1 MAALGVSLV
10 TLADVAKSKNKQIGK
25 VAEILVQE
33 NPMLN
38 DIPYMEMNEGTIH
51 KEEIRSSLPAIYYRK
66 ANQAIPASK
75 TTTEERTFTAAHF
88 ESKSQIDAAVAK
100 RGGMDRI
107 AYNRW
112 NQAQGHIQAHAIEH
126 ASLTIYG
133 SPTTS
138 NLKTAGLADIYC
150 TTAASEP
157 TSLQVI
163 DGGGSSAD
171 LTSIYRIHWGERACF
186 GIYPAGGT
194 AGLKRTDRSA
204 GNKEVQINALDTT
217 GAAGNFW
224 GYEEQFEIDHGLVI
238 KDYRQASRIA
248 NIDIDL
254 LKSGAGAADLI
265 DLLISAHYKIHNPQ
279 NGVGVWYVNRTI
291 EAFMHKQ
298 VRTNVGAGAGF
309 TYDNYEG
316 KKILMFLGYPV
327 RRADALLNTES
338 QVTSTIPIAN
348 FGSF

>member
-10 TLADVAKSKNKQIGK
+10 TMADVAKSKDKQIGK
-25 VAEILVQE
+25 VAEVLVQE

-38 DIPYMEMNEGTIH
+38 DIPYMEMNMGTIH
-51 KEEIRSSLPAIYYRK
+51 KEEIRSALPAIYYRK

-88 ESKSQIDAAVAK
+88 ESKSQLDAAVAK
-100 RGGMDRI
+100 RGGVDRI

-133 SPTTS
+133 SPTSS
-138 NLKTAGLADIYC
+138 NTKTAGFFDVFCTLA
-150 TTAASEP
+150 TTEA
-157 TSLQVI
+157 TSKQVI
-163 DGGGSSAD
+163 DGGGSSSD
-171 LTSIYRIHWGERACF
+171 LCSILRVHWGERACF
-186 GIYPAGGT
+186 GIFPSGSQS
-194 AGLKRTDRSA
+194 GLKRTDRSA
-204 GNKEVQINALDTT
+204 GGREVQINALDVN
-217 GAAGNFW
+217 GNAGNFW
-224 GYEEQFEIDHGLVI
+224 GFEEQFEIDHGLVI

-254 LKSGAGAADLI
+254 LKSGVGAADLI
-265 DLLISAHYKIHNPQ
+265 DLMISAHYKIHNPQ

-291 EAFMHKQ
+291 EAFLHKQ
-298 VRTNVGAGAGF
+298 ALTKVGAGAGLN
-309 TYDNYEG
+309 YDNYQG
-316 KKILMFLGYPV
+316 AKVLMFLGYPV

-338 QVTSTIPIAN
+338 QVTTAIPVAN